1 MKLKLKTIIL
11 AIPALSKVTGG
22 DLSLR
27 LAYRMKQNIFAL
39 QKEADFFSEQR
50 QKIFEKYGTPKDDG
64 TYSFSE
70 ENEPKA
76 IAELDELLELEV
88 SPEVEIIDIPITEN
102 LHLSVNDIGLLM
114 PFIHF
119 IDE

>member
-1 MKLKLKTIIL
+1 MNIQLKTIIL
-11 AIPALSKVTGG
+11 AIPALSKITAG

-27 LAYRMKQNIFAL
+27 LAYRLKQNISAL

-50 QKIFEKYGTPKDDG
+50 QKIFEKYGKASDDG
-64 TYSFSE
+64 SYAFSE

-76 IAELDELLELEV
+76 AAELNELLDLEV
-88 SPEVEIIDIPITEN
+88 SPEVEILDIPISEN
-102 LHLSVNDIGLLM
+102 LRLSVNDIDLLS

-119 IDE
+119 IEA